1 MGQGDFDDMDED
13 MTMLEEY
20 DAPDEDASPI
30 VVNFSAAQRQ
40 LLENKT
46 LL

>member
-1 MGQGDFDDMDED
+1 MGQGDDDDMDAD
-13 MTMLEEY
+13 VTMLEEY
-20 DAPDEDASPI
+20 DAPDEDSSP
-30 VVNFSAAQRQ
+30 VETNFSAAQRQ